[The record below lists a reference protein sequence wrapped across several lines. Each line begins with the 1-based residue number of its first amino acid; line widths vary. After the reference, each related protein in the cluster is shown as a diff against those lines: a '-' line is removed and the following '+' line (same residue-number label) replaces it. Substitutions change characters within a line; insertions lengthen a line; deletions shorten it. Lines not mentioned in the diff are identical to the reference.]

1 MWYTYTNCVV
11 RDYNMEQFSQLDSL
25 IKGKKVLYITTKN
38 LDYIRVSQEIN
49 YLSHLASQ
57 VEIIGSKSSSYPKRI
72 AFVFASLLKQPMKDI
87 DIVFVGFAPQLVMP
101 FFSWKFRTKTVII
114 DFFISVYDTMVLDRK
129 KFKDGGFLSKF
140 CHSLDE
146 GTLKK
151 ADYIVCDTK
160 AHGEFFADELGACQ
174 EKLRV
179 LYLEADA
186 SIYYPRDKKPS
197 GSQKKVLYF
206 GSILN
211 LQGVDVILDALK
223 QFKDDTDISFEIIGP
238 VPSAMDKPIQN
249 NISYINWL
257 SQQDLAE
264 HIAQA
269 DLCLAGHFSGTIDK
283 AKRTIPGKA
292 YIYQAMGRPM
302 ILGDGPANHELFTA
316 DSNHIFVKMGDSTA
330 LAEAIKD
337 FFDYE

>member
-11 RDYNMEQFSQLDSL
+11 RDYNMEHFSQLDSF

-38 LDYIRVSQEIN
+38 LDYIRVSQEVN
-49 YLSHLASQ
+49 YLNKLASNVQ
-57 VEIIGSKSSSYPKRI
+57 VIGSKSSSYPKRL
-72 AFVFASLLKQPMKDI
+72 AFVFASLIKQSMKDI

-101 FFSWKFRTKTVII
+101 FFSGKFKSKSVII

-129 KFKDGGFLSKF
+129 KFRDGGIISNF
-140 CHSLDE
+140 CHHLDE
-146 GTLKK
+146 RTLKK

-160 AHGEFFADELGACQ
+160 AHGSFFEKELGASA

-179 LYLEADA
+179 LYLQADE
-186 SIYYPRDKKPS
+186 SIYYPRDKKTDS
-197 GSQKKVLYF
+197 KKKVLYF

-211 LQGVDVILDALK
+211 LQGVDVILEALK
-223 QFKDDTDISFEIIGP
+223 SFKDNTDISFEIIGP
-238 VPSAMDKPIQN
+238 VPESMDKPIQDN
-249 NISYINWL
+249 VSYINWL

-269 DLCLAGHFSGTIDK
+269 DLCLAGHFSGSIDK